1 MSQHERSSLTAAL
14 AKRPLGKAEERAP
27 AAVAESLL
35 LGDTAPTLARLG
47 PQQSEQP
54 LGQPEVK
61 QTVQPSV
68 EPEVSPIG
76 QPIVQPI
83 VQPVVLPASLLK
95 RKEKRR
101 PRIAWTFKIPPELH
115 EELAAVSEH
124 NDLPMAEIVIEAITL
139 HLRNFPHPQAGQ
151 GGVLR

>member
-1 MSQHERSSLTAAL
+1 MSQRERSSLTAAL

-27 AAVAESLL
+27 AAVAELLL
-35 LGDTAPTLARLG
+35 LGDTPATLARQG
-47 PQQSEQP
+47 TQHSEQP

-61 QTVQPSV
+61 PTIQPSV
-68 EPEVSPIG
+68 EPAVYPAE
-76 QPIVQPI
+76 QPI
-83 VQPVVLPASLLK
+83 VQPVVLPPSLLK

-139 HLRNFPHPQAGQ
+139 HLRNFPHPQAGR
-151 GGVLR
+151 GRVLR

>member
-1 MSQHERSSLTAAL
+1 MSQRERSSLTAAL

-27 AAVAESLL
+27 AAVAEALL
-35 LGDTAPTLARLG
+35 LGDTRATLARQG
-47 PQQSEQP
+47 TQHSEQP

-61 QTVQPSV
+61 PTIQPSV
-68 EPEVSPIG
+68 EPAVYPAE
-76 QPIVQPI
+76 QPI
-83 VQPVVLPASLLK
+83 VQPVVLPPSLLK

-151 GGVLR
+151 GRVLR